1 MFSYAIAFLV
11 ALTVTAVLI
20 PPIRRIAD
28 DRGLLDQPGGR
39 KVHAVP
45 IPRLGGAAIAA
56 GFFLAMLLVT
66 LVPLGRQPAF
76 MPEMPGILVGAAVVV
91 IAGLADDLRDLSP
104 LAKLAAQVVAAVV
117 AWLLGVRIDDI
128 VLFGDTISMGAL
140 SLPVTVL
147 WIVGV
152 VNAINLID
160 GLDGLAAGVVL
171 IALAA
176 FFVIAPND
184 APLTL
189 IVGAAA
195 GAALGFLLYNLYP
208 ASIIMGDA
216 GSMLLGFLTA
226 AAAISVST
234 PGRGVVPA
242 YVPLVILA
250 LPLGDMAWAVIR
262 RTIRRRSVFK
272 PDAGHVHHTLLREGL
287 SQREVVVLLQVTA
300 AILAA
305 VGIGLARLR

>member
-11 ALTVTAVLI
+11 ALTATALLI
-20 PPIRRIAD
+20 PPIRRIAA

-39 KVHAVP
+39 KVHAQP
-45 IPRLGGAAIAA
+45 IPRLGGVAIGI
-56 GFFLAMLLVT
+56 GFYLAMAVVT
-66 LVPLGRQPAF
+66 LVPLGRPAIS
-76 MPEMPGILVGAAVVV
+76 MPEMPAILVGGA
-91 IAGLADDLRDLSP
+91 ILALTGFVDDLRGLS
-104 LAKLAAQVVAAVV
+104 AVVKLVAQIAAGVVAFLLGAQVDVLVFPGGPIH
-117 AWLLGVRIDDI
+117 LGW
-128 VLFGDTISMGAL
+128 L
-140 SLPVTVL
+140 SLPITVA

-171 IALAA
+171 IALVA

-195 GAALGFLLYNLYP
+195 GATLGFLVYNLHP

-216 GSMLLGFLTA
+216 GSLLLGFLTA
-226 AAAISVST
+226 VAAISISS
-234 PGRGVVPA
+234 PGSGFFPP
-242 YVPLVILA
+242 YVPIVVLG
-250 LPLGDMAWAVIR
+250 LPLGDMAWTVVR
-262 RTIRRRSVFK
+262 RTLGGKSVFA
-272 PDAGHVHHTLLREGL
+272 PDAGHVHHRLLNEGL
-287 SQREVVVLLQVTA
+287 TQREVVVLLHLVA